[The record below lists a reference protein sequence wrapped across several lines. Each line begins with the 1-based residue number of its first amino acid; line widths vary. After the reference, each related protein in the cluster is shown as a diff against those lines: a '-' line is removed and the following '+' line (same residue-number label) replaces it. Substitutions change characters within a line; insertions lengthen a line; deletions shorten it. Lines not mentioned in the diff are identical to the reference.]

1 MDPSI
6 ISNIFSDDFREKLGI
21 VSNDELLCSYLENAV
36 ERLYQAEK
44 EKPKE
49 RYIFTAIRWFQK
61 A

>member
-44 EKPKE
+44 
-49 RYIFTAIRWFQK
+49 RK